1 MKYKKQSTVINTCYC
16 KINFIQHIAFS
27 VFSTLYCFTEW
38 GTISNNS
45 VHKLLKLNHKL
56 IQTILLTCL
65 NNSNF
70 QKSDSFWQSPL
81 LKNSQENSF
90 AFWQHR
96 LIGKTCHYLHFSK
109 SPKNIHAIHCSYQL
123 KWTLLTVT

>member
-16 KINFIQHIAFS
+16 KITFIQHIAFS

-81 LKNSQENSF
+81 YWKIVKIIASLFGNTGSLEKLATTYIFPNLQKIYMQFTAVTNWNEHY
-90 AFWQHR
+90 WQ
-96 LIGKTCHYLHFSK
+96 
-109 SPKNIHAIHCSYQL
+109 
-123 KWTLLTVT
+123 